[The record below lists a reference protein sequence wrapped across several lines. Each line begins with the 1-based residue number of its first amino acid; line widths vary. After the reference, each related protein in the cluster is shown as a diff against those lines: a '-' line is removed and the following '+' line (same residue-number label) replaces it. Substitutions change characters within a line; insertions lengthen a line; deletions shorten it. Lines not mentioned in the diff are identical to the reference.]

1 MDSKKHP
8 VEDLI
13 GQKLIKVQE
22 DGSIGEVPIGTWL
35 TENANIK
42 YLCFYFGA
50 HWAPPSRLFTSTL
63 QEKFYSIV
71 NKDEKSAEVVFVTD
85 DREASHF
92 ERNFKKMPWYAVP
105 YESKQ
110 NIGNLKSRYGVYD
123 LPTLIVVDP
132 STGEVIDHDGRE
144 YVTNC
149 TQAVARWN
157 GIIDRKKNPEPEEAQ
172 IVS

>member
-1 MDSKKHP
+1 
-8 VEDLI
+8 
-13 GQKLIKVQE
+13 
-22 DGSIGEVPIGTWL
+22 
-35 TENANIK
+35 
-42 YLCFYFGA
+42 
-50 HWAPPSRLFTSTL
+50 
-63 QEKFYSIV
+63 
-71 NKDEKSAEVVFVTD
+71 
-85 DREASHF
+85 
-92 ERNFKKMPWYAVP
+92 MPWYGVP
-105 YESKQ
+105 FDSKQ

-157 GIIDRKKNPEPEEAQ
+157 DLIDKKKNPAPEEAQ